1 MKRMIPNEN
10 FLALLDKLPVR
21 KTYAKITILD
31 FVNEKP
37 LSSVEG
43 VFTSG
48 SMSVNGASA
57 VRRTVSFGMRA
68 DENTYDITNL
78 NNIIS
83 INKKINV
90 EIGIANPLK
99 KYQEEYGEIIWFP
112 LGVYIISNAN
122 LSRNTQGININ
133 IQGKDKMAQ
142 LDGTV
147 GGALPASVTFHERQE
162 VITSKFSEKDEIRV
176 SYPTI
181 FQIIQESVH
190 HYGGQGPDKI
200 IINDIDLTA
209 KMLIKYMGEY
219 PLWMNPTKTAIT
231 IGNTNPGGWTKFL
244 PEQDVG
250 YMTTTF
256 TYPGEL
262 ILSAGE
268 TVASLLDKI
277 SKTLGNHEFFFDVY
291 GNFIFQE
298 KRNYLNKSY
307 TPIKELNGDIYFTSF
322 NQGAPA
328 YYLDDDKTVISY
340 SNNPKFDNIKN
351 DFIVWGSRETAAG
364 TKTAICYHL
373 AIDEKPFLDIIKS
386 AMIRT
391 EEGKYELCS
400 DSTYKNTEEKRRVG
414 PALPEGDW
422 REELYRNAL
431 LASNTGSTH
440 SIYDAELLSFWR
452 TVYDPTN
459 EDWEFS
465 NWWNPAVEND
475 PAQLI
480 YWLDFLDSPDLGKYS
495 VNQIGRRT
503 KAVNDENIK
512 KLYGTEYPDVMFLN
526 KTSYEEEDMEYVTG
540 QSWDELLAY
549 YDQRGQA
556 YMLLNDSYIKNFGM
570 SASGASAY
578 DTIRT
583 LIYQHLVYNTQVSI
597 SCIPRYYIEPNN
609 LIHIYD
615 KKSGI
620 AGNFI
625 ISQFSLPLTYNGTMS
640 ITATEALT
648 RI

>member
-1 MKRMIPNEN
+1 MKQIFDST
-10 FLALLDKLPVR
+10 FLELLDKIKVR

-31 FVNEKP
+31 FVKEQP
-37 LSSVEG
+37 ISSVEG
-43 VFTSG
+43 LFTTG
-48 SMSVNGASA
+48 SMSVNGSSA
-57 VRRTVSFGMRA
+57 VRRTVTFGMRA
-68 DENTYDITNL
+68 DDKTYDITNL
-78 NNIIS
+78 DNLIS

-90 EIGIANPLK
+90 EIGIKNPLV
-99 KYQEEYGEIIWFP
+99 KYQEEYGETIWFP
-112 LGVYIISNAN
+112 LGVYIISSAT
-122 LSRNTQGININ
+122 LSRNTSGININ

-147 GGALPASVTFHERQE
+147 GGTLPASVTFHERQE
-162 VITSKFSEKDEIRV
+162 IITSKFSDKDEIRV

-190 HYGGQGPDKI
+190 HYGGESADKI

-209 KMLIKYMGEY
+209 KMLVKYMGEY
-219 PLWMNPTKTAIT
+219 PMWINPTKTAFT
-231 IGNTNPGGWTKFL
+231 IGNTNPGGWKKYE

-250 YMTTTF
+250 YMTTSF
-256 TYPGEL
+256 TYPGDL

-277 SKTLGNHEFFFDVY
+277 AKTLGNHEFFYDVY
-291 GNFIFQE
+291 GHFVFQE

-322 NQGAPA
+322 NQGAA
-328 YYLDDDKTVISY
+328 MYNLEDAETVVSY
-340 SNNPKFDNIKN
+340 ANNPKFDNIKN
-351 DFIVWGSRETAAG
+351 DFVVWGQRTTGAG
-364 TKTAICYHL
+364 TQTAICYHL
-373 AIDEKPFLDIIKS
+373 AIDEKPFADVILQP
-386 AMIRT
+386 MIRT

-400 DSTYKNTEEKRRVG
+400 EAVYNSTEKKRQIG
-414 PALPEGDW
+414 PALPGGDW

-440 SIYDAELLSFWR
+440 SAYDAELLSFWR

-459 EDWEFS
+459 EDWEYS
-465 NWWNPAVEND
+465 KWWNPAVEDD

-503 KAVNDENIK
+503 KAVNDTNIK
-512 KLYGTEYPDVMFLN
+512 KLYGTDYPDIMFLN
-526 KTSYEEEDMEYVTG
+526 KTSYEEDEMEYVTG
-540 QSWDELLAY
+540 LTWEELLKH
-549 YDQRGQA
+549 YDERGQA
-556 YMLLNDSYIKNFGM
+556 YMQITDSNIKNFGM

-583 LIYQHLVYNTQVSI
+583 LIYQHLVYNTQVTVTTV
-597 SCIPRYYIEPNN
+597 PRYYMEPNN

-615 KKSGI
+615 KTSGI
-620 AGNFI
+620 SGNFI